1 MALTSHVEEYLEAI
15 YRLGGQDT
23 PVPLATLATRLD
35 ISVVSANEMVRR
47 LQEQGLLTY
56 TPYHGVLLQ
65 EEGLCEALAILRRH
79 RLWERFLTDKLGFSW
94 DVVHEEA
101 CRLEHAASD
110 KVTERLA
117 EWLGDPERCPHGHP
131 VPQPGC
137 VLEPESDAVCLSELE
152 AGHDGTVAYVASE
165 EAELLRY
172 LESLGIRPDATIAVA
187 HVAPFDGPLT
197 VYVND
202 CQQTVGRGVARS
214 VFVDR
219 SSQRS

>member
-1 MALTSHVEEYLEAI
+1 MALTSHVQEYLEAI

-23 PVPLATLATRLD
+23 PVPIAALAKRLE

-47 LQEQGLLTY
+47 LQEQDLLRY

-65 EEGLCEALAILRRH
+65 QDGLCEALAILRRH

-94 DVVHEEA
+94 DAVHEEA

-110 KVTERLA
+110 QVTERLA
-117 EWLGDPERCPHGHP
+117 EWLGDPEECPHGHP

-137 VLEPESDAVCLSELE
+137 VLEPESDAVCLAELQ
-152 AGHDGTVAYVASE
+152 AGQEGTVAYVTSE
-165 EAELLRY
+165 GPELLRH
-172 LESLGIRPDATIAVA
+172 LKKLDIQPHARIVVEQ
-187 HVAPFDGPLT
+187 VAPFEGPLT
-197 VYVND
+197 VCVND
-202 CQQTVGRGVARS
+202 RRHVVGHNVALA

-219 SSQRS
+219 

>member
-23 PVPLATLATRLD
+23 PVPLAALAKRLD

-47 LQEQGLLTY
+47 LQEQALLQY
-56 TPYHGVLLQ
+56 TPYRGVLLQ
-65 EEGLCEALAILRRH
+65 QDGLCEALAILRRH

-94 DVVHEEA
+94 DTVHEEA

-110 KVTERLA
+110 RVTERLA
-117 EWLGDPERCPHGHP
+117 EWLGDPEQCPHGHP

-137 VLEPESDAVCLSELE
+137 VLEPKSDAVRLSDLQV
-152 AGHDGTVAYVASE
+152 GQGGTVAYVASE
-165 EAELLRY
+165 EPELLRH
-172 LESLGIRPDATIAVA
+172 LENLDLQPNARIVVEQ
-187 HVAPFDGPLT
+187 VAPLDGPLT
-197 VYVND
+197 VCVND
-202 CQQTVGRGVARS
+202 RQHIVGHSVALT

-219 SSQRS
+219 